1 MNVGNRCIPKK
12 LLNSAWNLFVFFKSI
27 YLKSS
32 CSNPLQLISQFLV
45 NLAAQNIIGI
55 VTKSFNNKEF
65 SEFNAKYITM
75 GTGATDQKGSY
86 RLEFLSI
93 TLPIYIKIVA

>member
-1 MNVGNRCIPKK
+1 KCMPKK
-12 LLNSAWNLFVFFKSI
+12 LLNSALYILVFFKSI

-32 CSNPLQLISQFLV
+32 CSNPLQLINQFLV
-45 NLAAQNIIGI
+45 NRAAQKMIGKVTNI
-55 VTKSFNNKEF
+55 F
-65 SEFNAKYITM
+65 SNIELSEIIAKYITI

-93 TLPIYIKIVA
+93 TLPI